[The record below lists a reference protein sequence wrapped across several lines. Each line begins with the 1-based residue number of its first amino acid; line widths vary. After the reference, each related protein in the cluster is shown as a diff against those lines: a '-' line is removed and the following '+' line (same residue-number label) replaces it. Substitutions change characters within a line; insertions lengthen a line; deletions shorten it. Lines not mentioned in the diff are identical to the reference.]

1 MAAAGPP
8 LRLRPLD
15 LSDLLDEIF
24 QVYRARFAL
33 FASLSILLVIPS
45 LVISYFAGQFDQFG
59 FLLSAVGRLGSPPGA
74 VPTGNQ
80 FVPLLI
86 YPVQLVLGPFTIGV
100 LVRAALD
107 VVFGQPT
114 GVRIAARAVLQRYW
128 ALLGYFVVY
137 SIVGFSLL
145 IPPLFAWLFVRMI
158 ATVPA
163 MIAEG
168 RGPIAGIERSW
179 QLVQGRYW
187 RTLLVVFL
195 IWLLQGAIS
204 YGLVPLFGL
213 AAALIPGIDATLR
226 GGLVLVG
233 VTVANALTAPIHAIG
248 TVLLYVDF
256 RVRKEAMDLDQ
267 MARSAALAAA

>member
-1 MAAAGPP
+1 MAAAAPP